1 MAFTF
6 TDQPKQAERKRRA
19 QERRKAERDR
29 LRRERAERAR
39 QQRER
44 EEAYWRRSY
53 SSNGG
58 GFATRSGIA
67 AQDKDM
73 ALEMIN
79 AGYRTLSRKHHPDA
93 GGSHEKMVEVNRALE
108 ALRKIIGGQS

>member
-19 QERRKAERDR
+19 QERRKAERER
-29 LRRERAERAR
+29 IRRERAERAR

-53 SSNGG
+53 SGN
-58 GFATRSGIA
+58 GFARASGIA
-67 AQDKDM
+67 TQDKEM